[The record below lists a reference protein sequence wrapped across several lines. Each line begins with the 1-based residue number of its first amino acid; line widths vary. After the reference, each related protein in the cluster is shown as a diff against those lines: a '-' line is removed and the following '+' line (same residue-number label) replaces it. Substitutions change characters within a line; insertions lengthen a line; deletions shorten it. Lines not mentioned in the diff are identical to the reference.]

1 MSEDLN
7 SDLEPIAAAIGLN
20 DGANNGFWRIQPRD
34 DEGQWIEMGA
44 DVLFRFRTGDGN
56 LVVATDRGIY
66 VGPSGRPGFARVMV
80 PKDTESGLKA
90 GVYEVESRNLQQFKA
105 IIPDADG
112 KPQTGKSRTD
122 KFGKPVQ
129 TLEDSKLPALQDLL
143 SGSTPITKEDQ
154 RLAKGELT
162 NEERSAEKDGREKS
176 PVANLPAGFEAENPD
191 KVKDLLRES
200 GIDPDE
206 FDKSAAA
213 SKTSPAAKDVAPEEA
228 TRPDEDPTDAAVKDV
243 IADVAFDGDTT
254 ATVDD
259 LLKKQESLVAL
270 RESGTTKKV
279 PFDIDPGNV
288 IIDDNGEEATVLEVR
303 LGDGSRNIPSRIR
316 IQTADGTIREI
327 NPSVRD
333 QLTVVNGRRGTVRRP
348 AEPTPSATPE
358 TSVPEDVTPPTPEA
372 PDAETVEPGEIDIA
386 DGVDVVSTN
395 EGLAPANFPPA
406 DRIDDG
412 TDFDL
417 PTLTG
422 GQLDAARR
430 SRVTPLLDPDGT
442 PAKYV
447 NENGKVVDAED
458 PFGMM
463 AVLAKIYPNA
473 KFTPEGALVL
483 HRQKDKD
490 GRIFELRANN
500 SGKRAIV
507 YSMRW
512 TNPDDPTDY
521 KEYQHKDDRHSVA
534 ALFRKDNGPQDLLD
548 RLLGRVDNNGKDW
561 GLPQNFKFGNTR
573 YNRED
578 SLFKRLKWFMSGGNT
593 DRKKMEEIGDNAVRL
608 AQGRAAVLHKDGTV
622 KNSEIPS
629 LWEAFTEYV
638 NSGPRAA
645 ERDLELTDNL
655 YQTMYAVFGRVP
667 LDEKSHARAREAI
680 RADFARQ
687 FPNRTTKETR
697 AFNGIVT
704 SASERLRGIY
714 RTPSD
719 KVRSLRYASK
729 DRTRVIERGMTVEY
743 TNNVG
748 ETSIVKVR
756 DLVENTNA
764 TIQNRSGST
773 SYDYGDAVIITDIN
787 GNAIKVNAL
796 KLRILAK
803 QDSALTVY
811 KPNLRGNALTQ
822 RRIDQGVFTPP
833 QTNQEKGTRPRP
845 TRSTPSKPLI
855 PGENTVITDP
865 APAPKLIDD
874 FITGE
879 MLYSKGEGRPLGIIK
894 ATRPVTS
901 RSGVQGIAFLYT
913 KPDGTEGQVVY
924 ALGTEINP
932 KKA

>member
-7 SDLEPIAAAIGLN
+7 LDLEPIAAAIGFN
-20 DGANNGFWRIQPRD
+20 DGANNGFWRVQPREKFGKD
-34 DEGQWIEMGA
+34 AGQWIEMGA
-44 DVLFRFRTGDGN
+44 ELRMFYKGQRGETASVTGRAVGSTGTPDGVRVLIQGQGENGVPD
-56 LVVATDRGIY
+56 GIY
-66 VGPSGRPGFARVMV
+66 GANTANVRIAEAILPEKLLEQQGIKNTPKISREQEALLPTLDSLERADITDEDIRLINDGIDSPEAKEQAAYKKSVEADEAKAKSEPAPEAAV
-80 PKDTESGLKA
+80 EPKD
-90 GVYEVESRNLQQFKA
+90 
-105 IIPDADG
+105 
-112 KPQTGKSRTD
+112 
-122 KFGKPVQ
+122 
-129 TLEDSKLPALQDLL
+129 
-143 SGSTPITKEDQ
+143 
-154 RLAKGELT
+154 LT
-162 NEERSAEKDGREKS
+162 RD
-176 PVANLPAGFEAENPD
+176 PVAEVL
-191 KVKDLLRES
+191 
-200 GIDPDE
+200 
-206 FDKSAAA
+206 
-213 SKTSPAAKDVAPEEA
+213 
-228 TRPDEDPTDAAVKDV
+228 
-243 IADVAFDGDTT
+243 ADVAFEGDTT

-259 LLKKQESLVAL
+259 LLKAQESLAL
-270 RESGTTKKV
+270 PRDPGTTQKA
-279 PFDIDPGNV
+279 PLDLERGDIILG
-288 IIDDNGEEATVLEVR
+288 DDGEEATVLDVR
-303 LGDGSRNIPSRIR
+303 LGNDTENIPARVRVQKADGSTQELTP
-316 IQTADGTIREI
+316 AM
-327 NPSVRD
+327 RD
-333 QLTVVNGRRGTVRRP
+333 RLAVVSGRRGTVRRP
-348 AEPTPSATPE
+348 AEPTPSPAPE
-358 TSVPEDVTPPTPEA
+358 TSTPEDATPNTPD
-372 PDAETVEPGEIDIA
+372 PETTDPGEINIA
-386 DGVDVVSTN
+386 DGVDVVMTDQ
-395 EGLAPANFPPA
+395 GLAPANFPPS
-406 DRIDDG
+406 DRLDDG
-412 TDFDL
+412 SDFDL
-417 PTLTG
+417 PTLTNE
-422 GQLDAARR
+422 QLDEARR
-430 SRVTPLLDPDGT
+430 SSVTPLLDPDGT

-447 NENGKVVDAED
+447 NENGQVVDAED

-463 AVLAKIYPNA
+463 AVLAKIFPNA

-512 TNPDDPTDY
+512 TNPNDPTDY

-561 GLPQNFKFGNTR
+561 GSPQNFKFGNTR

-608 AQGRAAVLHKDGTV
+608 AQGRAAVFHKDGTV

-638 NSGPRAA
+638 NSGPTAA

-655 YQTMYAVFGRVP
+655 YQTMYAVFGRIP
-667 LDEKSHARAREAI
+667 MDERSHARAREAI

-697 AFNGIVT
+697 AFNGLVT
-704 SASERLRGIY
+704 AASERMRGIY
-714 RTPSD
+714 RTPTPQ
-719 KVRSLRYASK
+719 VRSLRYASK

-748 ETSIVKVR
+748 ETSTVKVR

-764 TIQNRSGST
+764 TVQNPNGTT
-773 SYDYGDAVIITDIN
+773 SYDYGDAVIITDVN
-787 GNAIKVNAL
+787 GNNIKVNAL
-796 KLRILAK
+796 KLRILAN
-803 QDSALTVY
+803 QQSPLTVY
-811 KPNLRGNALTQ
+811 KKNLSGNALTQ

-833 QTNQEKGTRPRP
+833 QSGQPEPTRPRP
-845 TRSTPSKPLI
+845 TRTPNPPI
-855 PGENTVITDP
+855 PGEDTVITDP

-894 ATRPVTS
+894 ATKPVTS
-901 RSGVQGIAFLYT
+901 RNGSQGIAFLYT